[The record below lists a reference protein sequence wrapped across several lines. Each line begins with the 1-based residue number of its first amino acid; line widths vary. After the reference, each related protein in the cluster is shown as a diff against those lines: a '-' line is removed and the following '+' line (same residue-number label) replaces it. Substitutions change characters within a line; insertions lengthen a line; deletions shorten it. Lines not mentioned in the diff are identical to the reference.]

1 MADVLSRVETVD
13 NAGGTLA
20 TFGANFGKHVISQSD
35 AGREIVISVT
45 RTNANGGLT
54 DAVLTS
60 VRNWITRSHGANG
73 TSTVGDAFT
82 IAAVGTATGA
92 AILNTAA
99 AIAADTATT
108 VVYFRIQGTGSL
120 VVAEADAGVANLAVA
135 QVAVFAPAL

>member
-1 MADVLSRVETVD
+1 MADLSSFAQTVS
-13 NAGGTLA
+13 NAGATVATLTTNA
-20 TFGANFGKHVISQSD
+20 GKHVISQSD

-54 DAVLTS
+54 DAALAS
-60 VRNWITRSHGANG
+60 VRSWLTRSHGANG

-82 IAAVGTATGA
+82 IAAIGTADGTPFV
-92 AILNTAA
+92 NTAA

-108 VVYFRIQGTGSL
+108 VVYMRIQGTGAL

-135 QVAVFAPAL
+135 QVAVFQPAK